1 MGKKSWGIWVLSQD
15 SWMEN
20 NERKPADYEKRSEA
34 KQDCDDFNSMYKGR
48 EKVYEVRE
56 MK

>member
-1 MGKKSWGIWVLSQD
+1 MRKKSWGIWVLSQK

-20 NERKPADYEKRSEA
+20 NNRKPARYTKRVEA
-34 KQDCDDFNSMYKGR
+34 KQDCDTFNSMHKGK
-48 EKVYEVRE
+48 KVYEVRE